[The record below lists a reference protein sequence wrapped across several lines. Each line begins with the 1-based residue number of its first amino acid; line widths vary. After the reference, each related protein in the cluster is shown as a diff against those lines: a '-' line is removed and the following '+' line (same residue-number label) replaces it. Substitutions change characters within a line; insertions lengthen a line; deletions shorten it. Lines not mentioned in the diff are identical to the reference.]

1 MRPKPARLYRIA
13 LVMIVRN
20 EAAGLKRTLDSVRR
34 HVDRMV
40 VLDTGSSDHTREIA
54 RAAGARV
61 ADFAWC
67 DDFAAARNAALDLA
81 GADWHLVLD
90 GDEWLSDGAQV
101 LAALRTCKP
110 DFVGSLRVDSRHA
123 LEGGE
128 PGGEAIASSW
138 ISRLLPGAV
147 RYRGRVHE
155 QPQHALPVRRLP
167 VTIGHSGYLPEALA
181 RKADRNAR
189 LLQREIADRP
199 DDAYLW
205 YQLGKDHDVHGR
217 AAAALDCFARAETL
231 QPCGPEAPG
240 WTHDLSVRRLHALKC
255 AGRHAEGIELASA
268 QMALWSDSP
277 DFFFAL
283 GDLMLDWAAREPR
296 RAGKL
301 LPMIEGAWT
310 RCLEIGER
318 PELDGAVHGRGG
330 ELARHN
336 LALLRSLRAELAPA
350 AQPG

>member
-1 MRPKPARLYRIA
+1 MP
-13 LVMIVRN
+13 
-20 EAAGLKRTLDSVRR
+20 GL
-34 HVDRMV
+34 
-40 VLDTGSSDHTREIA
+40 
-54 RAAGARV
+54 
-61 ADFAWC
+61 
-67 DDFAAARNAALDLA
+67 
-81 GADWHLVLD
+81 
-90 GDEWLSDGAQV
+90 
-101 LAALRTCKP
+101 
-110 DFVGSLRVDSRHA
+110 
-123 LEGGE
+123 
-128 PGGEAIASSW
+128 
-138 ISRLLPGAV
+138 
-147 RYRGRVHE
+147 
-155 QPQHALPVRRLP
+155 RRLP

-296 RAGKL
+296 RAGEL

-336 LALLRSLRAELAPA
+336 LALLHSLRAELAPA